1 MIQLA
6 MYAKTVNRKI
16 LKSWF
21 NTVILDSHLYW
32 MLVIFGL
39 HLDKLHQPLHSTLG
53 KQHFKLQGCYLP
65 SLQPYC
71 ISHTSLLQLAQRRAE
86 CMRALTMQQAA
97 GERPRSGEGTVL
109 RPSGNSYTVQRMT
122 FSG

>member
-39 HLDKLHQPLHSTLG
+39 HWD
-53 KQHFKLQGCYLP
+53 
-65 SLQPYC
+65 
-71 ISHTSLLQLAQRRAE
+71 
-86 CMRALTMQQAA
+86 
-97 GERPRSGEGTVL
+97 RSYKIEDG
-109 RPSGNSYTVQRMT
+109 SDSK
-122 FSG
+122 